1 MMTTVAVP
9 VPDISMALVL
19 AALVGAMI
27 ALALFIGYQEWR
39 KQDTVRDLKTAI
51 KAIEKAAGVEP
62 DEDPVEMA
70 KRNAEEAALRDQLR
84 AAAAKL

>member
-1 MMTTVAVP
+1 MTNIVVP

-39 KQDTVRDLKTAI
+39 KRDTVRDLKAAI
-51 KAIEKAAGVEP
+51 RAVDRAAGIEP
-62 DEDPVEMA
+62 EEDPVEVA

-84 AAAAKL
+84 VKAAKL